1 MPATTIAPDDRSA
14 LTVEGR
20 HHRRRIAAASARPR
34 ATRLRGW
41 WLGYCG
47 CEDCCRGEWHPIE
60 CGGLFEH
67 IRVFVGGVD
76 IANTKGPQIP
86 PAGRALKRDEDG
98 DEDDEDGEPE

>member
-1 MPATTIAPDDRSA
+1 M
-14 LTVEGR
+14 
-20 HHRRRIAAASARPR
+20 
-34 ATRLRGW
+34 RGW